1 MEIITVHTA
10 QNIDIDYEIGGLGER
25 ILARLLDYAVFIP
38 FLVAAMFLT
47 SALSSVGLGIYVVVV
62 FALFVFYDLLC

>member
-25 ILARLLDYAVFIP
+25 ILARVIDYAIFLPFI
-38 FLVAAMFLT
+38 FIAMIL
-47 SALSSVGLGIYVVVV
+47 SAVLAGQAMGIYAIAAY
-62 FALFVFYDLLC
+62 ALFVFYDLIC